1 VPFSITVILSQE
13 NEVAPEW
20 AAPNSTLT
28 TLTDDGVMSFVA
40 CEEFM
45 VERCQSSTSTTCVV
59 SKQGCDSN
67 LICPSVKTFLKWAG
81 MSLAA
86 RLPCKKSEAGF
97 DSHTVHHFSLERGL
111 IMIECEQC
119 NKKFKV
125 AQRLVEKG
133 RRFCSLSCSNKVARG
148 NSLLQPDE
156 KLTGQ
161 RKYIKICFRHHEKKC
176 VICDESNI
184 VTVHHFDGN
193 HDNDSPENLIPVC
206 PTHHSYVHSK
216 FKNLVQPKIEEY
228 RNNFIL
234 KKKQ

>member
-1 VPFSITVILSQE
+1 MNPTNKIHLDRAILEKIVQRSKSIRDLCGFYKKPINGYYNQFFKK
-13 NEVAPEW
+13 W
-20 AAPNSTLT
+20 LT
-28 TLTDDGVMSFVA
+28 HYKLD
-40 CEEFM
+40 
-45 VERCQSSTSTTCVV
+45 TS
-59 SKQGCDSN
+59 
-67 LICPSVKTFLKWAG
+67 
-81 MSLAA
+81 
-86 RLPCKKSEAGF
+86 
-97 DSHTVHHFSLERGL
+97 HFSLERGL